1 MLGVI
6 LLHDEVFEI
15 GPDVD
20 LRWVRLYLL
29 DSFIMVEHNQLL
41 IASTARALLLDLV
54 VLVGLLHGAVS
65 SLHLLW

>member
-20 LRWVRLYLL
+20 LRWVRLDLL

-41 IASTARALLLDLV
+41 IASTARTLLLDLV

-65 SLHLLW
+65 GLHLLW